1 VVTDSAL
8 AVSTRCVRVA
18 LDVPL
23 PGLFDYR
30 VAGSVEIGAGARVIV
45 PFGRRRLVGVV
56 VQTNVTSTL
65 PDAQLRDVARVFDD
79 LPPLPA
85 DWLQLAQFA
94 ARYYQRP
101 LGVVMLP
108 ALPALLRKVSAYE
121 GKRAGG
127 GPVARMMKVREKQQ
141 AKEAPSQPSTTDAP
155 PDLNPAQHAA
165 VATITGQ
172 AGFRAILLHGVTGS
186 GKTEVYLR
194 AAEHVLTA
202 GRQVLMLVPEINLT
216 PQFES
221 ALRARLERITGPD
234 SVAILHSSRSDTERL
249 RAWVDALTGQ
259 ARIVLGTRLALF
271 VPLTNLG
278 LIVVDEEHDASYKQ
292 QEGLRYSARDLAIW
306 RARERDIPVV
316 LGSATPALE
325 TWHRACAGQY
335 LKLTLPDRARG
346 GGLPAIRLIDIRRLA
361 MPHGLSPQLQDAITE
376 RLARGE
382 QSLVFLNRRG
392 FAPTLSCNTCGWV
405 SQCPRCT
412 AYMVLHRAV
421 LHRAASGEASDH
433 TSGHRLHC
441 HHCGYQARV
450 PAACPDCGDQDL
462 RPMGRGTQRI
472 EDHLRALYPQA
483 RVLRIDADSTRKK
496 GSAEALFNQVHAG
509 DVDILVGTQMVA
521 KGHDFARLTL
531 VGVLNADAMLFAHD
545 FRAPERLFAQLMQVA
560 GRAGRHGPTGEVL
573 IQTGYPD
580 QPVYQALLRHDYA
593 GYAESELTQ
602 RRAAGL
608 PPYTHQALLTAQAGK
623 LQQALAFL
631 ARARALTED
640 DADLHALA
648 AAALPVTLYDPVP
661 LRIVRVA
668 HVERA
673 QLLVESV
680 SRAALQTFLPLWLQ
694 RLAALPEAAQVR
706 WQLEVDP
713 LEI

>member
-1 VVTDSAL
+1 VTNSVL
-8 AVSTRCVRVA
+8 ATSIQCVHVA

-23 PGLFDYR
+23 PGPFDYR
-30 VAGSVEIGAGARVIV
+30 VAASVLGPVEIGARVIV

-56 VQTNVTSTL
+56 VATNVVSVL
-65 PDAQLRDVARVFDD
+65 PDAQLRDVARVLDD

-101 LGVVMLP
+101 LGEVMLP

-127 GPVARMMKVREKQQ
+127 GPVVRMMKVREKQQ
-141 AKEAPSQPSTTDAP
+141 AKEAPPQPSTTDAP

-172 AGFRAILLHGVTGS
+172 AGFRTILLHGVTGS

-194 AAEHVLTA
+194 AAEHVLKA

-249 RAWVDALTGQ
+249 RAWVDALIGQ

-271 VPLTNLG
+271 VPLANLG

-346 GGLPAIRLIDIRRLA
+346 GGLPAIRLIDTRRLA
-361 MPHGLSPQLQDAITE
+361 MPHGLSPQLQDVISE

-412 AYMVLHRAV
+412 AYMVLHRSE
-421 LHRAASGEASDH
+421 HD
-433 TSGHRLHC
+433 HRLHC

-472 EDHLRALYPQA
+472 EDHLRTLYPQA

-580 QPVYQALLRHDYA
+580 QPVYQALVRHDYA
-593 GYAESELTQ
+593 GYAEAELTQ
-602 RRAAGL
+602 RQAAGL
-608 PPYTHQALLTAQAGK
+608 PPYTYQALLTAQAGK
-623 LQQALAFL
+623 LQQALTFL
-631 ARARALTED
+631 ARARALSED
-640 DADLHALA
+640 DAELHALA
-648 AAALPVTLYDPVP
+648 TASVPVTLYDPVP
-661 LRIVRVA
+661 LRIVRIA

-673 QLLVESV
+673 QLLIESANR
-680 SRAALQTFLPLWLQ
+680 SALQAFLPVWLQ
-694 RLAALPEAAQVR
+694 RLATLSEAVKVR

>member
-1 VVTDSAL
+1 MPACCPCGRSVVVKAAS
-8 AVSTRCVRVA
+8 VRNCVRVA

-23 PGLFDYR
+23 PGPFDYR
-30 VAGSVEIGAGARVIV
+30 SATPLAVGMRVIV
-45 PFGRRRLVGVV
+45 PFGRRRMVGVV
-56 VQTNVTSTL
+56 VESHVASVL
-65 PDAQLRDVARVFDD
+65 PDTQLRDVARVLDD
-79 LPPLPA
+79 LPALPA
-85 DWLQLAQFA
+85 DWLRLARFA

-101 LGVVMLP
+101 LGEVMLP

-121 GKRAGG
+121 GKRAGE
-127 GPVARMMKVREKQQ
+127 GPVARLLAAGTPQ
-141 AKEAPSQPSTTDAP
+141 ARCAPQPLSLTTTTAAP
-155 PDLNPAQHAA
+155 ALNAAQHAA
-165 VATITGQ
+165 VATIAAQT
-172 AGFRAILLHGVTGS
+172 GFRTILLHGVTGS
-186 GKTEVYLR
+186 GKTEVYLH
-194 AAEHVLTA
+194 AAERTLAA

-216 PQFES
+216 PQFEH
-221 ALRARLERITGPD
+221 ALRARLEHIGGPH
-234 SVAILHSSRSDTERL
+234 SVALLHSGRSDIERL
-249 RAWVDALTGQ
+249 RAWVDALSGR

-271 VPLTNLG
+271 VPLRDLG
-278 LIVVDEEHDASYKQ
+278 LIIVDEEHDASYKQ

-306 RARERDIPVV
+306 RARERDIAVV

-325 TWHRACAGQY
+325 TWLRAQSGQY
-335 LKLTLPDRARG
+335 LTLSLPTRARG
-346 GGLPAIRLIDIRRLA
+346 GGLPAIRLLDTRRLV
-361 MPHGLSPQLQDAITE
+361 MPHGLAPQLQDAIST

-392 FAPTLSCNTCGWV
+392 FAPTLACHSCGWV
-405 SQCPRCT
+405 SACPRCSAFT
-412 AYMVLHRAV
+412 VLHRTVAGHV
-421 LHRAASGEASDH
+421 LQ
-433 TSGHRLHC
+433 C

-450 PAACPDCGDQDL
+450 PGSCPDCGDQDL
-462 RPMGRGTQRI
+462 HPMGRGTQRI
-472 EDHLRALYPQA
+472 EEHLRALYPQA

-496 GSAEALFNQVHAG
+496 GSAQTLLAQVHAG

-560 GRAGRHGPTGEVL
+560 GRAGRHGPSGEVL

-580 QPVYQALLRHDYA
+580 QAVYQALLRHDYA
-593 GYAESELTQ
+593 GYAASELAQ
-602 RRAAGL
+602 RQAAEL
-608 PPYTHQALLTAQAGK
+608 PPYTHQALLTAQAAQ
-623 LQQALAFL
+623 LRQALAFL
-631 ARARALTED
+631 TRARALSETD
-640 DADLHALA
+640 VDLRAQL
-648 AAALPVTLYDPVP
+648 AALPPITFYDPVP

-673 QLLVESV
+673 QLLVESRQ
-680 SRAALQTFLPLWLQ
+680 RAALQAFLPGWLA